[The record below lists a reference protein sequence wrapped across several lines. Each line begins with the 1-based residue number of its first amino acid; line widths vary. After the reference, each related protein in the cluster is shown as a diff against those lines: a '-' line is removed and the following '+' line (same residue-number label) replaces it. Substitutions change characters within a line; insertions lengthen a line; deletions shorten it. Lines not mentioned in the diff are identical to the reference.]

1 MYIQRGL
8 HTQAIIAQKLDK
20 GGSLLERNFTLSL
33 SLSLIS
39 SILPKLTS
47 SSLGTKYH
55 KALQISHM
63 PIVLPNRRFAP
74 RFGSF
79 TMRSLPSPGRNK
91 DVPNVLKHVK

>member
-8 HTQAIIAQKLDK
+8 HTQAIIAQKLQDK
-20 GGSLLERNFTLSL
+20 GGSLLERNFSL